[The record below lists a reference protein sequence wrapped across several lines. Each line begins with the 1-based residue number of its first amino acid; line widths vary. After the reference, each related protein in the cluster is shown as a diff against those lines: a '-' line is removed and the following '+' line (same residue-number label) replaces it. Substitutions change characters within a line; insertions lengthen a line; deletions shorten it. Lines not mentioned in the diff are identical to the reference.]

1 MVAVGIAAVLTLS
14 VTIDGWPRPAIIA
27 GPTALAAVGVG
38 LALVA
43 GWRKGQQANAAGINK
58 DKELEKR
65 GHGMTTWDRQT
76 AKRVYDAL
84 RDVDFYIAQ
93 AKVCIGEGFYDLAKE
108 RIKAA
113 VAAKFN
119 AMHRI
124 PAAEN
129 AVDDFGV
136 DFVDLYELCSRKDDL
151 AWGFFMITELP
162 PPQRSWYTSYELIAE
177 QVQTLI
183 DDMERMRDKFW
194 RAPHECAERFDDV
207 ITKLRQL
214 HAGVTANPPTADGLD
229 IGEYPWIRKEE
240 VALFNCIYPDSQVDM
255 GLTYIDLWRLDN
267 LLENAYGW
275 AKIGR
280 GAQGHWPEHM
290 AEMHLTNAERA
301 KHDLLRSL
309 REAFPGIETGFP
321 PPLGEGWDAPNP
333 YPAGSE
339 DLPEWPAGHG

>member
-1 MVAVGIAAVLTLS
+1 MVAVGIAAVVALS
-14 VTIDGWPRPAIIA
+14 VTIDDWSRPAIIA
-27 GPTALAAVGVG
+27 GPTALAAVGLG

-43 GWRKGQQANAAGINK
+43 GWRKGQQANAAGNDK

-93 AKVCIGEGFYDLAKE
+93 AKVCIGEGLYDLAKE

-119 AMHRI
+119 AMRRI

-136 DFVDLYELCSRKDDL
+136 DFVDLYELCSRKDNL
-151 AWGFFMITELP
+151 AWGFFRITQLP
-162 PPQRSWYTSYELIAE
+162 PPQRSWYTSYELIRE

-183 DDMERMRDKFW
+183 DDMVQMRDKFW
-194 RAPHECAERFDDV
+194 RAPHPCAERFDDV
-207 ITKLRQL
+207 IAKLRQL
-214 HAGVTANPPTADGLD
+214 HAGVTANPPTADSLD

-240 VALFNCIYPDSQVDM
+240 VALFNCIYPDSEVDM
-255 GLTYIDLWRLDN
+255 GLIYIDL
-267 LLENAYGW
+267 
-275 AKIGR
+275 
-280 GAQGHWPEHM
+280 
-290 AEMHLTNAERA
+290 
-301 KHDLLRSL
+301 
-309 REAFPGIETGFP
+309 F
-321 PPLGEGWDAPNP
+321 
-333 YPAGSE
+333 
-339 DLPEWPAGHG
+339 